1 MLLSCLLASLLI
13 VKLYSIK
20 STVNDSDGITSKIE
34 SLDGGLA
41 TSEVLLILEVGEHG
55 SLQNKEVSLGSSE
68 CETSRSR
75 QLAVA
80 CQLQCWTLRL
90 WKRESFA
97 YNLGCIIARD
107 ISTQC

>member
-1 MLLSCLLASLLI
+1 M
-13 VKLYSIK
+13 KLYSINL
-20 STVNDSDGITSKIE
+20 TVNGSDGITSKIE

-41 TSEVLLILEVGEHG
+41 ASEVLLVLEVGEHG

-90 WKRESFA
+90 GRGGGSFV
-97 YNLGCIIARD
+97 YNLGTPKRELYNC
-107 ISTQC
+107 T